1 MPWEL
6 IDHQADVGL
15 QATGET
21 LETALADGVRGML
34 TLMVDPESVKLEQ
47 VWEVR
52 ASGSDP
58 ATLFVALLNSVLA
71 ARDIHNALFHDI
83 AIDSLDQIGPEWH
96 ASCRIFG
103 EPVDLNRHE
112 VDTDVKAATYGGL
125 IGEQTDSGWRL
136 RCLLDL

>member
-1 MPWEL
+1 MPCEL

-34 TLMVDPESVKLEQ
+34 RLMVDPESVKPDQ
-47 VWEVR
+47 TWEVR
-52 ASGSDP
+52 VSGSDP

-71 ARDIHNALFHDI
+71 ARNIHTAFFHDI
-83 AIDSLDQIGPEWH
+83 AIDSLDLIGPEWH
-96 ASCRIFG
+96 ASCRVFG
-103 EPVDLNRHE
+103 EPVDMKRHE

-125 IGEQTDSGWRL
+125 IGEQTENGWRL